1 MICWEKVICSGQP
14 SMSRCTIS
22 PLSAK
27 SLTRDYSKRLGG
39 PSWPLVRTDR
49 RLQYGE
55 SICVMYP
62 VSPCVPPVYKSQLV
76 HGSLTKDSCTSPSS
90 CMDLWRKIHAQHWFL
105 LKQASCDTHRFC
117 KILFY
122 LGIEPMTTSFK
133 LHQFCALSSC
143 PEIAYLIWVKP
154 LRSLGRYVRTPVRS
168 EVNL

>member
-22 PLSAK
+22 PLSAE

-90 CMDLWRKIHAQHWFL
+90 CMNLWRKIRVQVPARAWNFDERFMRNTGSCWSRHLVIHTSFARFYFIWESNPWL
-105 LKQASCDTHRFC
+105 QASNYTNFAPYHPGR
-117 KILFY
+117 
-122 LGIEPMTTSFK
+122 K
-133 LHQFCALSSC
+133 LLISS
-143 PEIAYLIWVKP
+143 E
-154 LRSLGRYVRTPVRS
+154 
-168 EVNL
+168 